1 MELLTWPQMAR
12 TSSLYDVYD
21 SSECKKMLGNGRI
34 RRQIFRQ
41 KAHVDIFVVELHV
54 VSDRE
59 HQKHFKTHE
68 DLILYM
74 AVMTNAVNLRY
85 LDMTRP
91 RIKFILVGVTRSL
104 EDDFAKI
111 IDGAIIGPETL
122 EGLIKSYRE
131 GKIAGAPDVVHLI
144 TGRDMAR
151 YEDNTLDRSYEGVSN
166 LGSVCTKYAVGLS
179 EDTATTFLGA
189 AVMAHELGHV
199 LGARHDHPP
208 KCPWS
213 EGYLMSYLDGG
224 AKKYRLSSCTAEDI
238 RNTVK
243 KLPWECIRIV
253 SRTNYMSLH
262 KALPGQIIN
271 EENYCRKFLK
281 VDDKRE
287 NVYSVKSMHKE
298 FKGLKQYVDEPLHGV
313 KRTRKRQPTIGDK
326 PNVKYT
332 VTTETED
339 STLGASQHGKQ
350 STQTI

>member
-1 MELLTWPQMAR
+1 
-12 TSSLYDVYD
+12 
-21 SSECKKMLGNGRI
+21 
-34 RRQIFRQ
+34 
-41 KAHVDIFVVELHV
+41 
-54 VSDRE
+54 
-59 HQKHFKTHE
+59 
-68 DLILYM
+68 
-74 AVMTNAVNLRY
+74 
-85 LDMTRP
+85 MTRP

-224 AKKYRLSSCTAEDI
+224 AKKYRLSSCTVEDI

-243 KLPWECIRIV
+243 WTRLAAALRASSAGQVSEMLIADHQKWWFRRRIV
-253 SRTNYMSLH
+253 TLH
-262 KALPGQIIN
+262 ELRLLDTD
-271 EENYCRKFLK
+271 RKP
-281 VDDKRE
+281 
-287 NVYSVKSMHKE
+287 S
-298 FKGLKQYVDEPLHGV
+298 
-313 KRTRKRQPTIGDK
+313 
-326 PNVKYT
+326 
-332 VTTETED
+332 
-339 STLGASQHGKQ
+339 ASANAH
-350 STQTI
+350 